1 MTQNQSIT
9 HANKGRERPDSHKYL
24 EVWQYQHHHQYQL
37 VLGKVNVLILVS
49 YCHEIVV

>member
-24 EVWQYQHHHQYQL
+24 EVWQCQHHHQYQL